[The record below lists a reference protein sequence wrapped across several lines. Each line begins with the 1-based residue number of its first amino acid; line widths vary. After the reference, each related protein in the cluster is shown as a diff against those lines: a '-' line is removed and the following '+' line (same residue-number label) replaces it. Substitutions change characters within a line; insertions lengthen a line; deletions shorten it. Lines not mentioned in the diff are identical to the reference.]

1 MTNRIGIDIG
11 GTFTDLVIEEK
22 DNVNKIGKVLSTP
35 GNLVEGVLE
44 AIEISGA
51 DLSETELFIHGTTAG
66 INSILERKGE
76 PSCWRI

>member
-22 DNVNKIGKVLSTP
+22 DNFNKIGKVLSTP

-44 AIEISGA
+44 AIDISGA
-51 DLSETELFIHGTTAG
+51 DLSETELFIHGPTAR
-66 INSILERKGE
+66 INSIL
-76 PSCWRI
+76 